1 MPKSINPLLISFP
14 CFPPYLA
21 IPPEPG
27 IWLSQTVLLFVH
39 FFHTYKKMI
48 LDIHVSFALALVCLT
63 VLSIF
68 IWQELNNFNSLIRL
82 YFIYATFKNPFLL
95 SYTFIVILKMST
107 WHKFNPL
114 SRSLIWGTRMVIC
127 LFSLF
132 FLLKINFFFI
142 QYIPIVPPHTH
153 TLLTAVPH
161 PPLLILYLLVT
172 H

>member
-1 MPKSINPLLISFP
+1 
-14 CFPPYLA
+14 
-21 IPPEPG
+21 
-27 IWLSQTVLLFVH
+27 
-39 FFHTYKKMI
+39 MI
-48 LDIHVSFALALVCLT
+48 LDIHVSFALALVYLT

-114 SRSLIWGTRMVIC
+114 SRSLIWGTGMVIC

-132 FLLKINFFFI
+132 FLLKINFFSYNIF
-142 QYIPIVPPHTH
+142 QLFPPTHTH
-153 TLLTAVPH
+153 TPHSCSPSSLTDPVPSGPSLAKKRLPRDNH
-161 PPLLILYLLVT
+161 QT
-172 H
+172 WQNK